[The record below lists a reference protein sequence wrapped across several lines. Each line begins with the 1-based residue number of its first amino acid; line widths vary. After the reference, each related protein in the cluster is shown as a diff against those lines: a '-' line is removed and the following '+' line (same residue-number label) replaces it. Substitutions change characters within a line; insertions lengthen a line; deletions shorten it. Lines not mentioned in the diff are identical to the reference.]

1 MSSLHFFL
9 VHVVE
14 VPAKLWASISVLPE
28 VGLYEEKMELLAF
41 FA

>member
-1 MSSLHFFL
+1 MLWSS
-9 VHVVE
+9 
-14 VPAKLWASISVLPE
+14 PAKLWASISVLPE